1 MILRRIFH
9 GNHPI
14 LQRLHYF
21 FCLFVQMTRHLMIPL
36 RFIPPKKRFPIKM
49 RFTLLEMSQ
58 TPLPAKFALS
68 SLFCEIFFICLV
80 FAEKEPL
87 LRKLSHQ
94 IVCCTNK
101 SSSHRLNKILILRL
115 LPPLINAEVAV
126 LSYFWRALILSSLYI
141 FWCFKA
147 ATDRRMK

>member
-1 MILRRIFH
+1 MGKLLGFINPALKCCGYDSAQNFSRK
-9 GNHPI
+9 PS
-14 LQRLHYF
+14 YF
-21 FCLFVQMTRHLMIPL
+21 AKTPLLFCLFVQMTRHLMIPL
-36 RFIPPKKRFPIKM
+36 RFIPPKKLFFRKM
-49 RFTLLEMSQ
+49 RCTLLEMSQ

-101 SSSHRLNKILILRL
+101 WSRRRSKEILILGL
-115 LPPLINAEVAV
+115 LQCCH
-126 LSYFWRALILSSLYI
+126 I
-141 FWCFKA
+141 FGGDLLF
-147 ATDRRMK
+147 